1 MIRKSPWVNLHHH
14 STKFNL
20 VCLMVSPVFLQGFI
34 QFTLGFFLDFLLVLL
49 YNWGQS
55 QHTNM
60 ACASSLLATQLTRLR
75 WKGHCPS
82 SPDREFKN
90 YVWIA
95 LQFPLLDLYSWLWV
109 YASFPIWDLHSF
121 LYTALTLMFCTVD
134 SGFTPVFQS
143 GIYIVFS
150 IQRWGWGF
158 VQLTLG
164 FKPDFLLG
172 FAQFS

>member
-1 MIRKSPWVNLHHH
+1 MQLLITRLVHSTHFTQLHPETLFIFFLSCSLHRMIRKSPWVNLHHH

-95 LQFPLLDLYSWLWV
+95 LQFPLLDLYS
-109 YASFPIWDLHSF
+109 
-121 LYTALTLMFCTVD
+121 
-134 SGFTPVFQS
+134 
-143 GIYIVFS
+143 
-150 IQRWGWGF
+150 
-158 VQLTLG
+158 
-164 FKPDFLLG
+164 
-172 FAQFS
+172 